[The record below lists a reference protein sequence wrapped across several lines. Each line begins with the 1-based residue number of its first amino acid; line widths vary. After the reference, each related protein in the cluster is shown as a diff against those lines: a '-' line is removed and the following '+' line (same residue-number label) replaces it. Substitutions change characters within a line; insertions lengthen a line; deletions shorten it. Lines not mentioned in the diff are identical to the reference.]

1 MTIGHFDEDHSQELM
16 FADTN
21 VQLVLICS
29 SGYNLQCKPFCDWLT
44 LIEQKCH
51 PSKVSVFSHQLR
63 KCLHLETNVIYGLS
77 RSNIKLRYTWL

>member
-1 MTIGHFDEDHSQELM
+1 MTIGHFDEKHSQELM

-29 SGYNLQCKPFCDWLT
+29 SGYNLQYKPFCDWLT

-51 PSKVSVFSHQLR
+51 PSKLVLRSVYIWRQTLFMAYQ
-63 KCLHLETNVIYGLS
+63 EAI
-77 RSNIKLRYTWL
+77 